1 MLVEWIFIEKLGMRL
16 NKFLKESFNQ
26 TTLIEHFSSFYRF
39 KINTNMSIGKV
50 FGLFEDHKS
59 EYDIIQYSVKQ
70 TSIEQ
75 IFNLFANNSIQ
86 IKTKNSNN
94 KKDATVDITENS
106 NHANQGGQQESD
118 KNQVNSDDGS
128 GNNKPKEVEI
138 DIKKSSDEE

>member
-1 MLVEWIFIEKLGMRL
+1 
-16 NKFLKESFNQ
+16 
-26 TTLIEHFSSFYRF
+26 
-39 KINTNMSIGKV
+39 MSIGKV
-50 FGLFEDHKS
+50 FGLFEGHKS